1 MRRSERGEHKAINQG
16 ASAEQQVI
24 IA

>member
-1 MRRSERGEHKAINQG
+1 MRRSERDEHKAIKQG
-16 ASAEQQVI
+16 ASAEQQMI